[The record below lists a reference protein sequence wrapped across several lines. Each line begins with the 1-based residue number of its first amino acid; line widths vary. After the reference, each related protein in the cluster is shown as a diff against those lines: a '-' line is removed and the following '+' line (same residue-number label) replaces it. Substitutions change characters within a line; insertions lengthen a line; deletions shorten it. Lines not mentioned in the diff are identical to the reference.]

1 MQSKFIRILIII
13 NGIIIPII
21 ALTLLYKLAEDYF
34 ERSDFSP
41 EGVLVGEKLEGALT
55 RNVALQGLAYDAPMN
70 IYNSTNLYM
79 PLSVLSYEEEKML
92 KEKNE
97 QALASYRDASSF
109 GIDSYYPMNAAYNS
123 YENYFNVLFMD
134 KDYKVIGKLLD
145 RKGAISNIEIPNRYS
160 EEKAIDTTVKNIAY
174 YIAFEDTNKDGLLD
188 GKDDHDLYISDL
200 SGKNL
205 TQVTSNIAI
214 ESWHFQ
220 KDHSQIM
227 IIYKERNKEEKEEH
241 KRKKFAL
248 YDIASKKLIGLDDIH
263 KNLDVIEK
271 QLTHQ

>member
-34 ERSDFSP
+34 ENADFSP

-55 RNVALQGLAYDAPMN
+55 RNVALQGLAYDAPMS

-79 PLSVLSYEEEKML
+79 PLSVLSYEEEKLL
-92 KEKNE
+92 KEKDE
-97 QALASYRDASSF
+97 HALASYRDASF

-123 YENYFNVLFMD
+123 YENYFNILFMD

-160 EEKAIDTTVKNIAY
+160 EEKEIDTTVKNIAY
-174 YIAFEDTNKDGLLD
+174 YIAFEDSNKDGLLD

-200 SGKNL
+200 AGKNL

-220 KDHSQIM
+220 KDHTQIV
-227 IIYKERNKEEKEEH
+227 IVYKARNNEEKEEH

-248 YDIASKKLIGLDDIH
+248 YDIATKKLMELNDIQS
-263 KNLDVIEK
+263 NLDAIEK